1 MVIGSRLCAVIPGV
15 VLALVAFCPNMRHP
29 LRIAYLLFVRAL
41 ALVAWASMCR
51 HGYNRISS
59 TIYARIPTQWVGC
72 VNCRPSRWSI
82 PVLGMSHAV
91 TTACW
96 AAVVCPMARAP
107 TTSSPG
113 LNRICS
119 NGSPVIAIAHRPCR
133 TSKPIHALIWRISL
147 SIGLF
152 SPRPTCRKLPGVPLT
167 KPLTYNPVCVLPTTR
182 RECFSC
188 RDLWYL
194 YKYLISQPIF
204 IIFLFFIILD
214 WRRDLSVGKLTKW
227 RSGFST
233 AVRCPT
239 DTLRTRWYTLPYG
252 LSTGLAGLFWKNI
265 HSFMMNKFDK

>member
-15 VLALVAFCPNMRHP
+15 VLALVVFWPNMRRP
-29 LRIAYLLFVRAL
+29 LRIAYQLSVRAL
-41 ALVAWASMCR
+41 ALVAWVSTYR
-51 HGYNRISS
+51 HGYNRILS
-59 TIYARIPTQWVGC
+59 TIYARIRIQWVGY

-96 AAVVCPMARAP
+96 AVVVCPMARAP
-107 TTSSPG
+107 TISSPG

-119 NGSPVIAIAHRPCR
+119 NGSPVIGIAHRPCR

-152 SPRPTCRKLPGVPLT
+152 WPRRTFRKLPGVPLT

-194 YKYLISQPIF
+194 YKYLISQSIF
-204 IIFLFFIILD
+204 LIFLFFIILD

-227 RSGFST
+227 CSGFST
-233 AVRCPT
+233 AVRCPI
-239 DTLRTRWYTLPYG
+239 DTLRTRWYTLPNG
-252 LSTGLAGLFWKNI
+252 LSTGLAGLFWNV
-265 HSFMMNKFDK
+265 MNKFDK